1 MQTSHAA
8 RGDGL
13 RAPPPRPRFCG
24 GSAAAGAAASLRLLA
39 MLSRVAPTLRP
50 LRPFLGLLRDPGIS
64 FLQVV
69 QQQRG
74 RRALFGRLDYG
85 PRRAARASSG
95 LSGPAGASPH
105 RLPIPSTALP
115 SAFSAL
121 LLSLASFFGRAA
133 SLGSPVPSPL
143 ERPHDLPRVAWPRV
157 AVAVQPHRPSSRG
170 VADSPERLYLSPE
183 PRPTP
188 SSRRRTPR
196 AAPIS
201 GVGGCAVT
209 RVRSYFV
216 GPKWE
221 ISHPKVGC
229 GRECHI

>member
-1 MQTSHAA
+1 MESHIHADLP
-8 RGDGL
+8 RGSRG
-13 RAPPPRPRFCG
+13 RPPR
-24 GSAAAGAAASLRLLA
+24 SATAASVLRRLRRCWCRRLLA
-39 MLSRVAPTLRP
+39 LVGHAQSRGTDTASSPSFFGTPSGSRDLLSPSGYNNKGGAAPSSGGSTT
-50 LRPFLGLLRDPGIS
+50 
-64 FLQVV
+64 
-69 QQQRG
+69 
-74 RRALFGRLDYG
+74 G
-85 PRRAARASSG
+85 PARASSG

-183 PRPTP
+183 PRP
-188 SSRRRTPR
+188 SVPR
-196 AAPIS
+196 LAGEPLARPRS
-201 GVGGCAVT
+201 PAWVGV
-209 RVRSYFV
+209 R
-216 GPKWE
+216 
-221 ISHPKVGC
+221 
-229 GRECHI
+229 